1 MLTSQSKH
9 LDGKIYVVV
18 PVFNRKFFTQ
28 RFLECM
34 RGQTFRNLQVI
45 VVDDGSTD
53 GTADLIVSQFP
64 DVQLILS
71 EGNLWWTGA
80 INLGIRHALTQASG
94 EDAILIINDDLEI
107 DCDYLEIMH
116 NLRRTL
122 PRTLIGSVAVAID
135 TPEIIEDGGTAI
147 NWWTAKFYHLNAGV
161 RLSKFDT
168 SHYVEV
174 SLLTGRGTLIP
185 IEVFRTIGL
194 YDDLHFQQCGD
205 TELPVRAKKA
215 GYSLVVSYAAVV
227 KTHRQASDSMNTS
240 IHYSLS
246 DIPRYFF
253 GIKSNFRLK
262 YRFFFSLKTASNPF
276 AFVSFFF
283 FDALR
288 LMFHFLLRLRL
299 G

>member
-1 MLTSQSKH
+1 MSKSQSKP

-34 RGQTFRNLQVI
+34 RGQTFKNLQVI

-53 GTADLIVSQFP
+53 GTADLIATQFSE
-64 DVQLILS
+64 VQLLLGD
-71 EGNLWWTGA
+71 GNLWWTGA
-80 INLGIRHALTQASG
+80 INLGIRHAMTQASDK
-94 EDAILIINDDLEI
+94 DAVLIINDDLEVERE
-107 DCDYLEIMH
+107 YLEVMH

-122 PRTLIGSVAVAID
+122 PRTLIGSVAVPID
-135 TPEIIEDGGTAI
+135 TPEIIEDGGTLI

-227 KTHRQASDSMNTS
+227 KTHSQASESVNTS

-262 YRFFFSLKTASNPF
+262 YRFFFSLKTAPNPF

-288 LMFHFLLRLRL
+288 LTLHFLLRLRL

>member
-1 MLTSQSKH
+1 MLESQSKP

-18 PVFNRKFFTQ
+18 PVFNRKVFTQ

-34 RGQTFRNLQVI
+34 RQQIYRNHHVI

-53 GTADLIVSQFP
+53 GTADLVASQFP
-64 DVQLILS
+64 DVQLLRS

-94 EDAILIINDDLEI
+94 GDAILIINDDLEVN
-107 DCDYLEIMH
+107 CDYLEIMH

-135 TPEIIEDGGTAI
+135 TPEIIEDGGTFI
-147 NWWTAKFYHLNAGV
+147 NWWTAKFHHLNAGV
-161 RLSKFDT
+161 RLSQLDR
-168 SHYVEV
+168 SHCVEV

-185 IEVFRTIGL
+185 VDVFRTIGL
-194 YDDLHFQQCGD
+194 YDDVHFQQCGD
-205 TELPVRAKKA
+205 TELPVRAKRA

-227 KTHRQASDSMNTS
+227 KMHRQASDGVNTS
-240 IHYSLS
+240 THYLLS
-246 DIPRYFF
+246 DSARYFF
-253 GIKSNFRLK
+253 GVKSNFRLK

-283 FDALR
+283 FDLLR
-288 LMFHFLLRLRL
+288 LTLHFVLRLRL